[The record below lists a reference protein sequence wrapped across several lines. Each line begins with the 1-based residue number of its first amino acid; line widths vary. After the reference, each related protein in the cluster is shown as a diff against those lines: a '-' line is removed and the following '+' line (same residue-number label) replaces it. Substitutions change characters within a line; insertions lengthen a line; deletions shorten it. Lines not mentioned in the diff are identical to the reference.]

1 MLWKA
6 LRSQRLDLERGSARF
21 SIIQR
26 MTVLEVLESTTAYF
40 RKREIDS
47 PRLNGEHL
55 LAQVLGCKR
64 IDLYLKFERE
74 LDEAELAL
82 LRERVRRR
90 GQGEPLQHLLGTVE
104 FCGHTF
110 LCDKRALVPR
120 PETEQLVELLIAD
133 FGPRIA
139 HSRIVDIGTGS
150 GVIALSLA
158 KEFPEAEIFATD
170 ASEDALAI
178 ARENSARLG
187 LSGHVQF
194 RKSDLLENLDE
205 RFDLIVANLPYIA
218 TQDRHTLSR
227 EVLHDPEVALF
238 AGAHGDEFMRELI
251 EQAPPRLRP
260 GGMLALEI
268 GLGQSEALLSALAE
282 KNYRDICSKND
293 YSGVTRFLFAR
304 YGQDSHP
311 RRPPALRVD

>member
-1 MLWKA
+1 MNV
-6 LRSQRLDLERGSARF
+6 LD
-21 SIIQR
+21 
-26 MTVLEVLESTTAYF
+26 VLQSTAAYF
-40 RKREIDS
+40 KKRGIEN
-47 PRLNGEHL
+47 PRLNAEQL
-55 LAQVLGCKR
+55 LSHALGR
-64 IDLYLKFERE
+64 TRMELYLEFERT
-74 LDEAELAL
+74 LGEAELAP
-82 LRERVRRR
+82 LRELVRRR
-90 GQGEPLQHLLGTVE
+90 GEGEPLQHLLGTVE

-133 FGPRIA
+133 LGPRIV

-251 EQAPPRLRP
+251 EQAPPRLHP

-268 GLGQSEALLSALAE
+268 GFDHSEALLSALAE

>member
-1 MLWKA
+1 MNV
-6 LRSQRLDLERGSARF
+6 LD
-21 SIIQR
+21 
-26 MTVLEVLESTTAYF
+26 VLQSTAAYF
-40 RKREIDS
+40 KKRGIEN
-47 PRLNGEHL
+47 PRLNAEHL
-55 LAQVLGCKR
+55 LSHTLGR
-64 IDLYLKFERE
+64 TRMELYLEFERT
-74 LDEAELAL
+74 LGEAELAP
-82 LRERVRRR
+82 LRELVRRR
-90 GQGEPLQHLLGTVE
+90 GEGEPLQHLLGTVE
-104 FCGHTF
+104 FRGHTF

-133 FGPRIA
+133 LGPRIA

-158 KEFPEAEIFATD
+158 KEFPESEIFATD
-170 ASEDALAI
+170 VSEDALAI

-251 EQAPPRLRP
+251 EQAPPRLHP

-268 GLGQSEALLSALAE
+268 GFDHSEALLSALAE